1 MQNARCFAR
10 PSPASSLARRSPIR
24 PFLDFCI
31 TFESRGRSGHAR
43 TGSNPGGPY
52 DCAVKLRIQR
62 AGIER
67 LDELAPLWL
76 QMQSHHESV
85 APATLTAEITRFR
98 DHDGS
103 WQRRRALYESWFA
116 AGSAVLHVA
125 EDGEGRLGGY
135 AMVRLGSG
143 GWAQLDTPEAM
154 AEIESLSVGREH
166 RGRGLGSRL
175 IAAVHA
181 DLRERGSSCSR
192 SRSSPATSRPPGS
205 TRDSACSRC

>member
-1 MQNARCFAR
+1 M
-10 PSPASSLARRSPIR
+10 
-24 PFLDFCI
+24 
-31 TFESRGRSGHAR
+31 
-43 TGSNPGGPY
+43 
-52 DCAVKLRIQR
+52 KLRILR

-85 APATLTAEITRFR
+85 APATLTGEITGFR

-103 WQRRRALYESWFA
+103 WKRRRALYEGWFA

-125 EDGEGRLGGY
+125 EDSEGCLGGY

-143 GWAQLDTPEAM
+143 GWSQLDTPEAM

-181 DLRERGSSCSR
+181 DLRERGIELLTLAVFAGNE
-192 SRSSPATSRPPGS
+192 PAARLYARFGMQPVLTTMIGRVPDAGLTPREG
-205 TRDSACSRC
+205 DP